1 VVVVEV
7 LVPTRNV
14 TTNVNLTRYHLDL
27 QDCASPSSSTKN
39 TSDNTTVCTTTLLFP
54 WESYYNNYLNP
65 NNNTNS
71 NSSSGVHRSQLHLLL
86 LLQGEESFSSAI
98 ILDEAHS
105 LEPKHNNDLL
115 LPIQLTASHISNGD
129 NNEIFPTRQTL
140 DMDITAQYDTV
151 GNCFP
156 AHNRITTPNIAI
168 VLFLLL
174 LPLLPL
180 LLIPS
185 NAYEPSNVSF
195 AQLLLQTAYHCFY
208 PAPYHDAYYY
218 HFDSDTTHT
227 SQNATNIDPTPVS
240 YVPQD
245 RRGTNANV
253 CISQK
258 QQPPSGGHSTNKVD
272 SVPYLPTSTAI
283 NAISTSPSFIT
294 SPPIVIRQSFYDAP
308 TENKIMKVSLTSSKK
323 HIGTTTSTMALST
336 LPTHLRK
343 RKKNAIIPKP
353 NGTKIITTS
362 TTHHTND
369 RYNNNNNNNKDHY
382 LGSLGRK
389 RLKLFNPTNDK
400 KELWTLHDDSS
411 CNNTF
416 AFM

>member
-1 VVVVEV
+1 
-7 LVPTRNV
+7 
-14 TTNVNLTRYHLDL
+14 
-27 QDCASPSSSTKN
+27 
-39 TSDNTTVCTTTLLFP
+39 
-54 WESYYNNYLNP
+54 
-65 NNNTNS
+65 
-71 NSSSGVHRSQLHLLL
+71 
-86 LLQGEESFSSAI
+86 
-98 ILDEAHS
+98 
-105 LEPKHNNDLL
+105 
-115 LPIQLTASHISNGD
+115 
-129 NNEIFPTRQTL
+129 
-140 DMDITAQYDTV
+140 
-151 GNCFP
+151 
-156 AHNRITTPNIAI
+156 
-168 VLFLLL
+168 
-174 LPLLPL
+174 
-180 LLIPS
+180 
-185 NAYEPSNVSF
+185 
-195 AQLLLQTAYHCFY
+195 
-208 PAPYHDAYYY
+208 
-218 HFDSDTTHT
+218 
-227 SQNATNIDPTPVS
+227 
-240 YVPQD
+240 VPQD